1 MFRLLYAAANRIL
14 RGIGVTG
21 VVLSLMH
28 TSESHSDVEGDAPD
42 REAFPVTSW
51 SEVARA
57 WDLDAKVAF
66 RALSALVERYRRP
79 LEAHVERNCRVAL
92 EQAQDW
98 LQGFLHEKVVRD
110 RLLRH
115 ARQGRGRFR
124 TFLLN
129 ALDNYVIS
137 EMRKAGAQKR
147 RPAGGMEC
155 LDEVA
160 ESRLPASA
168 PDLDER
174 FDVDWAREVIAETL
188 RRMETECQGKG
199 EFSRWEVFRARVIEP
214 SLDGRP
220 KPPYEE
226 IVERCRFASPA
237 EAYNALTTAVR
248 RFRRLLA
255 DVVHEYEQDPKLA
268 EEEIEELHRSLERA
282 GTPRA
287 GWQRPGHGPAVGGA
301 APSGTGRP
309 D

>member
-1 MFRLLYAAANRIL
+1 MR
-14 RGIGVTG
+14 
-21 VVLSLMH
+21 
-28 TSESHSDVEGDAPD
+28 TSRSHSDAEGDAPG
-42 REAFPVTSW
+42 REGFPVTSW

-57 WDLDAKVAF
+57 WDPDPEVAF

-79 LEAHVERNCRVAL
+79 LEAQVQRKSRVTL

-110 RLLRH
+110 RLIQH
-115 ARQGRGRFR
+115 ARRGRGRFR

-137 EMRKAGAQKR
+137 ELRKAGAQKR
-147 RPAGGMEC
+147 RPAGGLEC

-160 ESRLPASA
+160 ESRLPATA

-188 RRMETECQGKG
+188 KRMETECLAKG
-199 EFSRWEVFRARVIEP
+199 EFSRWEVFKARVLEP
-214 SLDGRP
+214 ALDSQSR
-220 KPPYEE
+220 PPYQKL
-226 IVERCRFASPA
+226 VERCRFASPA

-248 RFRRLLA
+248 MFRRLLA
-255 DVVHEYEQDPKLA
+255 DVVHEYEHDPRLA

-282 GTPRA
+282 GTPRTA
-287 GWQRPGHGPAVGGA
+287 WQRPGHHPAAGGA
-301 APSGTGRP
+301 APTGTGRP